1 MQTDGIDVERS
12 AAEPREKEIAA
23 LRQSLSG
30 ALAAYR
36 EAVTRLN
43 PDLPVE
49 LINGET
55 LEGVNDS
62 LARAR
67 ALVSRVRQGIEAE
80 REKAKVPAGSSLRA
94 GADISGLSA
103 REKIQYGIGGK

>member
-1 MQTDGIDVERS
+1 MENDGIDVERS
-12 AAEPREKEIAA
+12 AAEPREEEIAA
-23 LRQSLSG
+23 LRQSLSDT
-30 ALAAYR
+30 LAAYR

-49 LINGET
+49 LITGDT

-62 LARAR
+62 LAKAR
-67 ALVSRVRQGIEAE
+67 VLVGKVRQAVELE
-80 REKAKVPAGSSLRA
+80 REKSKVPAGSSLRA
-94 GADISGLSA
+94 GADLSALSA